1 VSDLRKLPIRAGLAA
16 LLALF
21 VGGALGLSCGSD
33 PPLETTTKAPTSQQ
47 ERSHPKRQP
56 RLPTEGGTTT
66 IEPAP

>member
-1 VSDLRKLPIRAGLAA
+1 MEKLPIRAGLAA

-33 PPLETTTKAPTSQQ
+33 SSPETTSKAPTSRQDQ
-47 ERSHPKRQP
+47 NHPKRPP
-56 RLPTEGGTTT
+56 RVPSEGGATT

>member
-1 VSDLRKLPIRAGLAA
+1 MQRLPIRAGLAA

-33 PPLETTTKAPTSQQ
+33 SPPETTTGAPASQQ
-47 ERSHPKRQP
+47 ERTHPKRPP
-56 RLPTEGGTTT
+56 RVPSEGGTTT